1 MLDTGR
7 FVLVARAM
15 PERPILPKVDL
26 AELAAELERKG
37 AGGKGRRSKLALW
50 LAENRAGFAQL
61 LAEKEPSWNALA
73 EALSARGLRNEA
85 NQPITGERLRKTWW
99 SVSGPKKRKPR
110 GRPGDR
116 APLPDQKRGPAEPA
130 QSIDEPETP
139 TFTPVRPK

>member
-1 MLDTGR
+1 M
-7 FVLVARAM
+7 
-15 PERPILPKVDL
+15 
-26 AELAAELERKG
+26 
-37 AGGKGRRSKLALW
+37 
-50 LAENRAGFAQL
+50 

-99 SVSGPKKRKPR
+99 SVNRPNKKRKPR

-130 QSIDEPETP
+130 QPADEPETP